1 MLAALEEV
9 TLTGEYRSR
18 GDVAREVLPPL
29 RRDGAVRVRVV
40 RGSHYERCLQTLFAQ
55 KAQEVEPGL
64 WEVRA

>member
-40 RGSHYERCLQTLFAQ
+40 RGSHYEGHLRSLFAEH
-55 KAQEVEPGL
+55 AAEVEPGL